1 MTDKEKLEKLKQ
13 YLIDLRPYCNNCGN
27 REDELSYDECNR
39 KSFSWKFDE
48 SILSRFE

>member
-13 YLIDLRPYCNNCGN
+13 YLIDLRPYCNNCKN
-27 REDELSYDECNR
+27 RKDALGCDECNR

-48 SILSRFE
+48 SILNQFK